1 MREKRPI
8 SILIIIFSLAL
19 FCSYHIYYY
28 FVNMA
33 NNNLKNKYYELEI
46 TETINTNL
54 LERVGY
60 IDNDKSNSKKEEYM
74 GLLIIP
80 KIKLEEGFYNKES
93 NYNNVSNS
101 VTLLKESI
109 MPENNGS
116 IVYFAAHSG
125 VGHLAYFKDID
136 KLTNG
141 DIIKLKYNG
150 REYIYTITNIYEMI
164 KNGKIEV
171 ERNTHEDY
179 LVLTTCSK
187 NKNMQLIIVSKLLNK
202 K

>member
-33 NNNLKNKYYELEI
+33 NNNLKGKYYESEI
-46 TETINTNL
+46 TDTINANL
-54 LERVGY
+54 LEIVNH
-60 IDNDKSNSKKEEYM
+60 IDDDKQNSKKEEYI

-80 KIKLEEGFYNKES
+80 KIKLEEGFYNKDSSHNVVSS
-93 NYNNVSNS
+93 N

-116 IVYFAAHSG
+116 IVYLAAHSG

-136 KLTNG
+136 KLTND
-141 DIIKLKYNG
+141 DIVKLKYNKK
-150 REYIYTITNIYEMI
+150 EYLYVITDIYEVP
-164 KNGKIEV
+164 KNGLINV
-171 ERNTHEDY
+171 NRNINEDY

-187 NKNMQLIIVSKLLNK
+187 NDNMQLVIVSKLFNK
-202 K
+202 V